1 MRKLLLTICAV
12 CALGSA
18 AQTADP
24 VPETLYLVGTLSG
37 ADVVYPSEGG
47 PEYPLT
53 DADGDGVYTGSFD
66 ISAGDLALRVY
77 AKFENSDYN
86 FTYGSHLSEAVPM
99 FDGVEFVTS
108 IVDAFSRDLAVSNWK
123 GGKLDVSVSWK
134 EKAITL
140 TGYNQPEPP
149 AHPTRVYLIGDF
161 NSWQVPEDGNTNGA
175 LALGEVEMYLTGMD
189 TQRDVVIPAGASE
202 FKLYT
207 IYSNGQ
213 EKFWGADYPE
223 FYLTTSHDSK
233 GDIYVSCAN
242 FEIQSSSKIDGV
254 SAFRMKDWNT
264 KGIATVRAA
273 FSWPGYSWSNI
284 SSVTMSSK
292 WAPLSPL
299 DRETIYIITETD
311 NEKTIQGLNLSDTN
325 MYAYS
330 TFVGKKGSIIISTE
344 DSLTPAPENCYG
356 LPEDADLQDYYD
368 ESYSF
373 NYYPL
378 VKGGKPFEM
387 DFMGEGMCYVLAD
400 LGTGVAS
407 VSTQLYKV
415 EYEHLYLVGTP
426 QGWDINDDSLS
437 LKLTSPGVFEGTF
450 HMVDNPEFRF
460 FWKLGAWTT
469 DYSIGSGYEDFWHD
483 EIPAEW
489 LEIGEFE
496 TGLTKNGLGNWLIS
510 GWESG
515 DMKIKVDL
523 NENRLWLHGNGH
535 AGVEGVTADDNE
547 AETEYYNLQGVR
559 VAPDA
564 SGLYIVRRGGRTEK
578 VFMNR

>member
-1 MRKLLLTICAV
+1 MKKLLLTMCAV

-24 VPETLYLVGTLSG
+24 VPETLYLVGTLPG
-37 ADVVYPSEGG
+37 ANWVYPADGG
-47 PEYPLT
+47 TDYPLT
-53 DADGDGVYTGSFD
+53 DADGDGTYTGSFE
-66 ISAGDLALRVY
+66 IPAGELAFKIQ
-77 AKFENSDYN
+77 AKFESYES
-86 FTYGSHLSEAVPM
+86 TYGSHLSEALPM
-99 FDGVEFVTS
+99 FDGVEFVTPLA
-108 IVDAFSRDLAVSNWK
+108 DAFSRDLTISNWK
-123 GGKLDVSVSWK
+123 GGKLDVSVNWK

-140 TGYNQPEPP
+140 TGYKQPEPP
-149 AHPTRVYLIGDF
+149 AHPISVFLIGDF

-175 LALGEVEMYLTGMD
+175 LVLGDVEMYLYGMD
-189 TQRDVVIPAGASE
+189 AQRDVVIPAGASE

-207 IYSNGQ
+207 VYSDGRK
-213 EKFWGADYPE
+213 KFWGADYPE
-223 FYLTTSHDSK
+223 FYLTTSHDYK
-233 GDIYVSCAN
+233 GDLYASYAN

-254 SAFRMKDWNT
+254 SAFRMKDWDST
-264 KGIATVRAA
+264 AFATVRAS
-273 FSWPGYSWSNI
+273 FSWGYSWSNN

-299 DRETIYIITETD
+299 DNKIIYIITETD
-311 NEKTIQGLNLSDTN
+311 NEKTIQDLNLSTTN
-325 MYAYS
+325 LYAYS
-330 TFVGKKGSIIISTE
+330 TFIGKKGSVIISTE
-344 DSLTPAPENCYG
+344 NSLTPAPENCYG
-356 LPEDADLQDYYD
+356 LPEDADLQDYDD
-368 ESYSF
+368 EFNSF

-387 DFMGEGMCYVLAD
+387 DFMGEGSCMVYAD

-426 QGWDINDDSLS
+426 QEWDIKDDSLS

-460 FWKLGAWTT
+460 FWKLGAWMA
-469 DYSIGSGYEDFWHD
+469 DYSIGSGYEDFWQVYIACG
-483 EIPAEW
+483 E
-489 LEIGEFE
+489 LERGEYE
-496 TGLTKNGLGNWLIS
+496 TSLIKNGLSNWLVD
-510 GWESG
+510 GWVSG

-547 AETEYYNLQGVR
+547 AEAEYYNLQGVR